1 LEIIGE
7 ATKNIPMSLKEKN
20 KQVLWSEI
28 SQFRN
33 LIAHSYFEFSLARIW
48 RTVKE
53 KIPLIKESIKK
64 IALV

>member
-1 LEIIGE
+1 
-7 ATKNIPMSLKEKN
+7 MSLKEKN